1 MKTCCEC
8 FSISVVNYD
17 FVSEPETQQLQKSE
31 SWCLLLHRNG
41 SCSLRERSWVPA
53 TVNIQLQL
61 AINIIRGLRRVNYS
75 RKYNPNVCVY
85 QVKWQRMTATWTFV
99 LGSCGLRGFTEGTG
113 LWLSL
118 SSDSIISFA
127 VTQESTGLQL
137 PDPESLRD
145 SSVEELGKTDPLW
158 QGRVEQ

>member
-1 MKTCCEC
+1 
-8 FSISVVNYD
+8 
-17 FVSEPETQQLQKSE
+17 
-31 SWCLLLHRNG
+31 
-41 SCSLRERSWVPA
+41 
-53 TVNIQLQL
+53 
-61 AINIIRGLRRVNYS
+61 
-75 RKYNPNVCVY
+75 
-85 QVKWQRMTATWTFV
+85 MTATWTLF
-99 LGSCGLRGFTEGTG
+99 LGYCGLRGFTEGTG

-158 QGRVEQ
+158 QGRVEQSTQ